1 MICGSARMRLKRAA
15 ILSPATP
22 PPTITIL
29 ALASFKGM
37 RDTIRAILNHSATSA
52 NKSSGSES
60 TGRKRTDD
68 QEVKGFMTLNEIA
81 LETGVP
87 KDWLIKKLNLPADT
101 AARQPVREWMHAQGK
116 SIQDLGDAVAEFR
129 AHRN

>member
-1 MICGSARMRLKRAA
+1 
-15 ILSPATP
+15 
-22 PPTITIL
+22 
-29 ALASFKGM
+29 
-37 RDTIRAILNHSATSA
+37 
-52 NKSSGSES
+52 
-60 TGRKRTDD
+60 
-68 QEVKGFMTLNEIA
+68 MTLNEIA